1 MPSTREG
8 TDMKLGWLGI
18 PIVATIAV
26 VAIGVVAVALVANG
40 VLASEPPDDPD
51 PTPTPLPVS
60 QAETQAT
67 PKVDLDIQ
75 PREVELVLPDIPLK
89 PEEST
94 QQKSQPKST
103 GSSRTEP
110 PPQQQ
115 GQAYTWED
123 GDRTLTVLLQEDL
136 TVQKTSEV
144 TASDVVLV
152 KGAVDSIVERQA
164 SHGTDVGP
172 VFKSESGGGL
182 MTLPGGV
189 LLALDPDWD
198 QTEVDSFFQD
208 NGISPDQ
215 VSELGFIENGFL
227 IETDSGFPSLD
238 LANEL
243 AGQEGV
249 MISSPNWSR
258 EVEAK

>member
-1 MPSTREG
+1 
-8 TDMKLGWLGI
+8 MKLGWVGI
-18 PIVATIAV
+18 PVVATIAA
-26 VAIGVVAVALVANG
+26 VAIGVVAVALVASG
-40 VLASEPPDDPD
+40 VVASEPSDDPD
-51 PTPTPLPVS
+51 PTPTPVPAT

-67 PKVDLDIQ
+67 PKLDLDIQ
-75 PREVELVLPDIPLK
+75 PKEVELVLPDIPAK

-94 QQKSQPKST
+94 QQKSQSKST

-110 PPQQQ
+110 PPQPQ

-136 TVQKTSEV
+136 TVQKTTEV

-164 SHGTDVGP
+164 YHANDDGP
-172 VFKSESGGGL
+172 VFKSETGGGL

-198 QTEVDSFFQD
+198 QAEVDSFFQD

-227 IETDSGFPSLD
+227 VETDSGFPSLD